1 MGNLLGNVEK
11 YAARAPVVVRTASAP
26 PITRIT
32 VEDEGPGIPLAEH
45 ERVFQPFVRLGA
57 PSHEGV
63 PGTGIGLGIARD
75 LARRHGGE
83 LRVLPSERG
92 ARFEVILITEEV
104 A

>member
-1 MGNLLGNVEK
+1 
-11 YAARAPVVVRTASAP
+11 VVVRTAAAP

-32 VEDEGPGIPLAEH
+32 VEDSGPGIPAPER
-45 ERVFQPFVRLGA
+45 ERVFEPFVRLGA
-57 PSHEGV
+57 ASHEGV
-63 PGTGIGLGIARD
+63 PGTGIGLGLARD

-83 LRVLPSERG
+83 LRILPAERG